1 MTRRLIKK
9 LHMYIGLLNFC
20 NILVFGIAGLAAT
33 FHWGQG
39 RKPAFIAPVRYE
51 NFTAP
56 PGLTDK
62 QIADQIFNK
71 LHLPLTGPVS
81 AWDVHRDADGNMP
94 LDFYT
99 AAGIHRVVYLPKE
112 NRLKIEDTRSSLWF
126 FLDDVH
132 TVTDLDQ
139 LDWRM
144 RWWAYYNNFA
154 LWSLSGMAISGTYLW
169 LSSRLGYR
177 IARYSFAGG
186 TAVFIALYILTR

>member
-1 MTRRLIKK
+1 
-9 LHMYIGLLNFC
+9 
-20 NILVFGIAGLAAT
+20 
-33 FHWGQG
+33 
-39 RKPAFIAPVRYE
+39 
-51 NFTAP
+51 
-56 PGLTDK
+56 
-62 QIADQIFNK
+62 
-71 LHLPLTGPVS
+71 
-81 AWDVHRDADGNMP
+81 MP